1 MRLIVWS
8 VVRER
13 ETGRRAILRVE
24 QNGAETCEL
33 SPNSNF
39 VRIQVPLGVLGEGP
53 EGKAT
58 FHYDLGAFSSR
69 EIPVTMEPDRRIDL
83 RFRLPKELFRSRERL
98 ILEVFQLDHEGAKNV
113 LWSTRYEVGWRGEDP
128 YLEPVAD

>member
-1 MRLIVWS
+1 MP
-8 VVRER
+8 
-13 ETGRRAILRVE
+13 GRSRAGKRGRAILRVG

-39 VRIQVPLGVLGEGP
+39 VRIQVPLQVLGEGP
-53 EGKAT
+53 EGEAT

-69 EIPVTMEPDRRIDL
+69 EIPVTMDLDRRIDL

-98 ILEVFQLDHEGAKNV
+98 VLEVFCPDREGAKNV
-113 LWSTRYEVGWRGEDP
+113 LWSTRYEVGWHGEDP
-128 YLEPVAD
+128 YLAPAAD